1 MSASRG
7 WIEHRV
13 ERPRR
18 SPVHL
23 KRTLQVRDL
32 AARAHARAQAAARS
46 AGHLEG
52 TDLSLARLRQR
63 KIPEAELDEYRAAS
77 GKDMS
82 RVQSLQQQL
91 YKAAKHRDDA
101 KALQL
106 EKGIG
111 FRLRRDECIEK
122 VPYQR
127 TSGAF
132 GNGAGGQGQP
142 VTSAGAQSF
151 LRLSTTQSPVRM
163 IPTLKRQ
170 SMPLPAA
177 LRKAACPSLHPRLRA
192 HGDPPTACDSA
203 GVYSYFQH
211 ARTASWQR

>member
-1 MSASRG
+1 M
-7 WIEHRV
+7 
-13 ERPRR
+13 
-18 SPVHL
+18 HL

-127 TSGAF
+127 TSGAL
-132 GNGAGGQGQP
+132 GTGAGSQGQP
-142 VTSAGAQSF
+142 VTVSATTEAVSG
-151 LRLSTTQSPVRM
+151 TTQDG
-163 IPTLKRQ
+163 
-170 SMPLPAA
+170 AA
-177 LRKAACPSLHPRLRA
+177 DGVLVEIVGGRTNDSRSESCPSGPCRVRQL
-192 HGDPPTACDSA
+192 
-203 GVYSYFQH
+203 Q
-211 ARTASWQR
+211 